1 MRLSVSLAVP
11 SLLME
16 TRLSHMSRRRAFTL
30 IEAIVAM
37 AVLTTAVMAIY
48 GLMLTSMRA
57 QAESRET
64 ELAVQAA
71 GRRLEELRDLPVAT
85 IVTSLGARSTF
96 VVLDEGG
103 RPLRAAATAPG
114 APDRAGT
121 VELCRESGAPGDLP
135 SVLDELG
142 LDLDLD
148 ADGDLDDLPGASF
161 RTLVVKITIAWQPPQ
176 PGDPARSVVIRS
188 VIVDRAGDGS

>member
-1 MRLSVSLAVP
+1 M
-11 SLLME
+11 
-16 TRLSHMSRRRAFTL
+16 TRHAFTL

-57 QAESRET
+57 QSESRET

-71 GRRLEELRDLPVAT
+71 GRRLEELRDLPLAT

-96 VVLDEGG
+96 SVLDEGG

-121 VELCRESGAPGDLP
+121 VELCRESDASGDLP
-135 SVLDELG
+135 SVRDELG

-148 ADGDLDDLPGASF
+148 LDGDLDDLPSASF
-161 RTLVVKITIAWQPPQ
+161 RTLVVKITIAWQPPH
-176 PGDPARSVVIRS
+176 PGDPPRTVVIRS
-188 VIVDRAGDGS
+188 VLTDRAGDGS